1 MAGSG
6 SARGGH
12 VQGERKGMLV
22 LRRSSRVSGRERPG
36 LPASGPTKGNRLAS
50 KMRPWATSDLAGR
63 ILLEEDFADSHTLH
77 YGGDLVAQSC
87 PALCNPMDCSLPGS
101 SVHWIGLKPFELFSL
116 WVSERLLITK
126 LQNNT

>member
-1 MAGSG
+1 
-6 SARGGH
+6 
-12 VQGERKGMLV
+12 MLV

-101 SVHWIGLKPFELFSL
+101 SVQRILQARILQWAVISFSNLTLYL
-116 WVSERLLITK
+116 WVLSQGYLD
-126 LQNNT
+126 